1 MSNIDNTNNSQN
13 LTPILCDPEYTLAA
27 ANTYIR
33 GIHADFNTLECN
45 ILYLAIMQ
53 ITQKDKTI
61 PICSWSIPDLAAA
74 LHIDKSNIY
83 RQLEKLT
90 DQFMNKSVKIPPAG
104 KTEKDISEKTYKKI
118 HYVSTCEVNNG
129 VLTLKLS
136 EESTPYLIDLKKN
149 YTVIKWKY
157 LNALQTPISKSF
169 FWTLTSYENMGEVT
183 FSIEWLRAH
192 FDGTKKYRL
201 TADFIKRII
210 EPSVS
215 AIKKNTCY
223 KNLSY
228 KTTKKDR
235 KIVSITFSFGEKVF
249 DSDNELTSAEQKS
262 EEQETEINNGA
273 LVSETKNTEKTK
285 PGSADRNP
293 EAEKN
298 IEDLKEK
305 MWLSV
310 ISLEFKDCP
319 EEQVALDC
327 LVKKIEE
334 LYRKKNKKVIVGG
347 KSVDRKSVQQE
358 LLNAKELFAPTITV
372 INEYIARAEN
382 IDHPGGYLF
391 TSLINEIRKPQ
402 ETDDD
407 WDDILPLANQ
417 Q

>member
-1 MSNIDNTNNSQN
+1 MSNIDNTNNSQR

-90 DQFMNKSVKIPPAG
+90 DQFMNKSVKIPPLG

-183 FSIEWLRAH
+183 FSIEWLREH

-228 KTTKKDR
+228 ITTKKDR

-249 DSDNELTSAEQKS
+249 DSDNKLTSAEQKN
-262 EEQETEINNGA
+262 EEQEAETNNGA
-273 LVSETKNTEKTK
+273 LVSETQNTEKKQT
-285 PGSADRNP
+285 GSAGRNP

-298 IEDLKEK
+298 IEALKEK
-305 MWLSV
+305 MWLSTLS
-310 ISLEFKDCP
+310 IIFKDCP
-319 EEQVALDC
+319 EEQHALTLLLQELENLFYKQDKR
-327 LVKKIEE
+327 VRIEKK
-334 LYRKKNKKVIVGG
+334 Y
-347 KSVDRKSVQQE
+347 VDRAGIQQE
-358 LLNAKELFAPTITV
+358 LLNAKELFAPIQQV
-372 INEYIARAEN
+372 INEYLPRSEN
-382 IDHPGGYLF
+382 ISSPGKYLL
-391 TSLINEIRKPQ
+391 TSLVNEIR
-402 ETDDD
+402 D
-407 WDDILPLANQ
+407 LAADENCEQ
-417 Q
+417 DE